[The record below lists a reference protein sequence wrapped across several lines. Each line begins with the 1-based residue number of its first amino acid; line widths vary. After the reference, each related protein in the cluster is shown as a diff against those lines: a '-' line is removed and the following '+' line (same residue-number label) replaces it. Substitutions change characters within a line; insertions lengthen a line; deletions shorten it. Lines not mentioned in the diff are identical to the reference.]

1 MKLLTTIAAVLI
13 SISVF
18 SQDYVEY
25 DNGTF
30 TQNGEELSM
39 EQVSDMTINYNVGKR
54 RLAKA
59 IKLRYAGRVSYAINT
74 SKNLNRVKIV
84 AGSLFIGI
92 GFTIWWP
99 WNPNDEYYYLYNEG
113 DFDIIGIVSVATG
126 TALIL
131 NGIYSLKPLEKAD
144 KYFSLVAQQ
153 LNEAI
158 RVTNK

>member
-1 MKLLTTIAAVLI
+1 MKLLTTIVAVLI
-13 SISVF
+13 SISAF
-18 SQDYVEY
+18 SQDLIEY

-59 IKLRYAGRVSYAINT
+59 IKLRYAGRINT

-84 AGSLFIGI
+84 AGSHFIGI

>member
-1 MKLLTTIAAVLI
+1 MKLLTTIAAILI
-13 SISVF
+13 SISAY
-18 SQDYVEY
+18 SQDYIEY
-25 DNGTF
+25 ENGTF

-39 EQVSDMTINYNVGKR
+39 LQISDMTINYNVGKR

-59 IKLRYAGRVSYAINT
+59 IKLRYAGSSYAINS
-74 SKNLNRVKIV
+74 SKNLNRIKIV
-84 AGSLFIGI
+84 AGSLFIGF

-113 DFDIIGIVSVATG
+113 DFDIIGQVSVVTG

-131 NGIYSLKPLEKAD
+131 NGKYSMKPLEKAD

>member
-1 MKLLTTIAAVLI
+1 MKLLITIAAVLL
-13 SISVF
+13 SISAF
-18 SQDYVEY
+18 SQDLIEY

-39 EQVSDMTINYNVGKR
+39 KQISDMTINYNVGKR

-59 IKLRYAGRVSYAINT
+59 IKLRYAGSSYE
-74 SKNLNRVKIV
+74 SKYLSIMKIY
-84 AGSLFIGI
+84 AGSVSIGM

-99 WNPNDEYYYLYNEG
+99 WNPNDEYYFLYNEG
-113 DFDIIGIVSVATG
+113 DFDIMGQACVVAG

-131 NGIYSLKPLEKAD
+131 NAKYSMKPLEKAD
-144 KYFSLVAQQ
+144 KNFSLVAQQ

-158 RVTNK
+158 KATNP